1 MGNFACAWSPDNELE
16 LFSTL
21 LHTDT
26 ALESHKMVKVGRDLQ
41 YLSGQI
47 SLLKHG
53 HLKHHLLRTNSR
65 CFWNISEH
73 GDTTT
78 SLANLYKCLVTL
90 TDE

>member
-1 MGNFACAWSPDNELE
+1 MGNLACTWSPDNELE

-26 ALESHKMVKVGRDLQ
+26 ALESHKMVEVRKDLQ
-41 YLSGQI
+41 LLSGPMP
-47 SLLKHG
+47 LLKHG

-65 CFWNISEH
+65 CFWNISEQR
-73 GDTTT
+73 DITT